1 MIVHIK
7 RQDSN
12 GTVSNFCVFA
22 IDENEAKLKVKDLS
36 DDNVGYVY
44 TITGYEYA
52 EH

>member
-22 IDENEAKLKVKDLS
+22 IDENEAKLKVKDLLPFS
-36 DDNVGYVY
+36 FTKEDLNV
-44 TITGYEYA
+44 
-52 EH
+52 